1 MKLKTCLRCFSLFL
15 VHYASYADNS
25 QLFNEAYQTG
35 KQNQFNLN
43 LNANSTINT
52 YSTSNKLESTYIN
65 NANAGTQNSKQDY
78 SGASND
84 KNYLYNKATKDL
96 ANCVNQNDPRCTT
109 LNKYSD
115 KDTQTTL
122 QAYNHNV
129 AQAYYIHTKADPSD
143 NNCTLI
149 TTKQPINATT
159 KQCIAAAHQSSSC
172 TAKPIVTIN
181 IKTYECNPNGGGC
194 NTYQVNELCTKV
206 RDYKPQLCLTWK
218 VAWPQNG
225 WAFTTCWNRRA
236 ITSTCN
242 AGSQITFNKYCPE
255 DRIPQQNITRECK
268 QTGDAGMNWTCI
280 NNQPEQ
286 LAVYSCKEPS
296 YNYIDECA
304 GK

>member
-1 MKLKTCLRCFSLFL
+1 MKLTTSLLCFSLFI
-15 VHYASYADNS
+15 VHYLSYADNS

-35 KQNQFNLN
+35 KKNQFNLN

-149 TTKQPINATT
+149 TTKQPVNATT

-172 TAKPIVTIN
+172 TAKPVITIN
-181 IKTYECNPNGGGC
+181 VRSHECNPNGGGC
-194 NTYQVNELCTKV
+194 NQYINNPLCTKV
-206 RDYKPQLCLTWK
+206 KDYVAPSCIAWSLNAHWFHHSGTFKKCHDDTVTKNCDINSVVENGDCGNHNQNFICDGKNPKGWNWK
-218 VAWPQNG
+218 C
-225 WAFTTCWNRRA
+225 T
-236 ITSTCN
+236 
-242 AGSQITFNKYCPE
+242 KYSPE
-255 DRIPQQNITRECK
+255 E
-268 QTGDAGMNWTCI
+268 
-280 NNQPEQ
+280 
-286 LAVYSCKEPS
+286 LAVYSCREPQYS
-296 YNYIDECA
+296 YSDECA
-304 GK
+304 GRI